1 MYLYIKMTTHEFTHT
16 AFHMNAILEQ
26 CLLTCENRSTHDC
39 ASIFAYNSTEKHM
52 DVLKNHHRF
61 TIIVMTMDVLRQFY
75 TWMSYYRCIHSCA
88 VYTHVLY
95 IQNHVGMCYSR
106 TNGQNSK
113 PTLGSTRQE
122 HTCFW

>member
-1 MYLYIKMTTHEFTHT
+1 MTTHEFTHT

-39 ASIFAYNSTEKHM
+39 ASIFSYNSTEKHM
-52 DVLKNHHRF
+52 DVLKNQHRF
-61 TIIVMTMDVLRQFY
+61 TIIVMTMDVLLQFY

-106 TNGQNSK
+106 INGQNSK